1 MRGSEA
7 KLVKELVRFPK
18 AMAVKIKPGS
28 VASHELAQ
36 VLWRSREG
44 LDEK

>member
-18 AMAVKIKPGS
+18 AMAVHRKKSVSSDSLEETIVGS
-28 VASHELAQ
+28 ENKLK
-36 VLWRSREG
+36 E
-44 LDEK
+44 E